1 MPLKIRTYETQDQG
15 SVLKLAEKYA
25 SWDTSPTVA
34 DIQGFHATDP
44 DFFLV
49 AELDQ
54 AIVGFIYGT
63 ESRHIPTEVLQN
75 WNSGKVGSIETLA
88 VEVKLRRKGIGT
100 LLLKE
105 LLELFKDRGID
116 TVTLSVPA
124 NEIAAQKLYQ
134 KFGFE
139 TRGYFLRKR
148 L

>member
-139 TRGYFLRKR
+139 TRGYFLRPR

>member
-25 SWDTSPTVA
+25 SWDTTPTPA
-34 DIQGFHATDP
+34 DVGGFHATDP

-49 AELDQ
+49 AEVDQ

-63 ESRHIPTEVLQN
+63 ESRRIPTEVLQN
-75 WNSGKVGSIETLA
+75 WNAGKVGSIETMA
-88 VEVKLRRKGIGT
+88 VEVKFRRKGIGT
-100 LLLKE
+100 LLLKK
-105 LLELFKDRGID
+105 LLELFKDKGID

-124 NEIAAQKLYQ
+124 SEIAAQKLYQ

-139 TRGYFLRKR
+139 TRGYFLRKK

>member
-1 MPLKIRTYETQDQG
+1 VPLKIRRYETKDQDA
-15 SVLKLAEKYA
+15 VVKLAEKHA
-25 SWDTSPTVA
+25 SWDTTPTLA
-34 DIQGFHATDP
+34 DFQGFHATDP

-63 ESRHIPTEVLQN
+63 ESRHVPIEVLHN
-75 WNSGKVGSIETLA
+75 WNTRKAGSIETLV
-88 VEVKLRRKGIGT
+88 VEVKFRRRGFGT
-100 LLLKE
+100 LLLDK

-124 NEIAAQKLYQ
+124 SEVAAQKLYE

-139 TRGYFLRKR
+139 TRGYFLRKK